1 MARVKFMSLT
11 YIAFALAT
19 SLAFATPS
27 AAQTNGS
34 PNPLTAEKPIQWE
47 RNQFLSTLD
56 EQKEYAFLDVNDQ
69 FLIKSVPQ
77 DNMTTVRLA
86 VLDGTRSEYASC
98 GTTGKKWEKGLP
110 GTTWLMIS
118 YSKPNSTGHRE
129 YTVQRTLDFY
139 GTIRTYRFETDGK
152 REIRLDEGITLSVSN
167 NILTYTQIGGP
178 IGFSGEISALRVKY
192 GLTDDYRDLNLT
204 TELGKKMWLV
214 DTQND
219 GGVISYSINNLKQ
232 LPHVPGSQMAA
243 PREQMIASP
252 LKGPGILVTPGS
264 LVHNVAARSDDSS
277 DVDVQQED
285 EDMPR
290 AMALCPQGQ
299 PCHWSINC
307 GMTADCFCVPSGG
320 PFGNVCLF

>member
-1 MARVKFMSLT
+1 MVRVKFMPLT
-11 YIAFALAT
+11 RIAFALAT

-34 PNPLTAEKPIQWE
+34 PNPLIADKSIQWE
-47 RNQFLSTLD
+47 KNQFLSTLD

-98 GTTGKKWEKGLP
+98 GTIGKKWEEGLP
-110 GTTWLMIS
+110 GTSWLMIS
-118 YSKPNSTGHRE
+118 YSKPNPTGHRE
-129 YTVQRTLDFY
+129 FTVQRTLDLY
-139 GTIRTYRFETDGK
+139 GTLRTYRFQTDGK
-152 REIRLDEGITLSVSN
+152 REISLDEGITLSLSN

-219 GGVISYSINNLKQ
+219 GGVISYSVNNLKQ
-232 LPHVPGSQMAA
+232 LPHVPGTQLAI
-243 PREQMIASP
+243 PREKMIASP
-252 LKGPGILVTPGS
+252 LKGPGILGTSGS
-264 LVHNVAARSDDSS
+264 LVHNVAERSDDSS
-277 DVDVQQED
+277 DVDVQRED

-307 GMTADCFCVPSGG
+307 GMTVDCFCVPSGG
-320 PFGNVCLF
+320 PYGNVCLF